1 MCFSSTSEG
10 KNRKNYV
17 PELLPFLLLLVP
29 ELLLL
34 PLTLLPATSTTA
46 SYYYHHLL
54 TYKGSKGTKSIGK
67 QFPLLLAYEGFQR
80 TDSTGKHSSSL
91 PVLFLCSQSQWS
103 PSDRISRRTPTS
115 VSVTLAWWARADRGL
130 RFISTR
136 LLWFNPCPCWCI
148 AVLWDCSDSCQSVV
162 MRRARRK

>member
-54 TYKGSKGTKSIGK
+54 TYKAVSYTH
-67 QFPLLLAYEGFQR
+67 L
-80 TDSTGKHSSSL
+80 TL
-91 PVLFLCSQSQWS
+91 PTTACV
-103 PSDRISRRTPTS
+103 
-115 VSVTLAWWARADRGL
+115 
-130 RFISTR
+130 
-136 LLWFNPCPCWCI
+136 
-148 AVLWDCSDSCQSVV
+148 
-162 MRRARRK
+162 